1 MMLFSK
7 TTLWA
12 HNRSVS
18 TPQASSAFAPIETL
32 NTPNSITLTDIF
44 QLSLVSLGWGLTFP
58 VMKLGLLTYP
68 AVTFRGLSLIAG
80 ILMMGAYLVL
90 KGQSLRISRN
100 DAIKLAGI
108 SQINLTAWQL
118 GLLYGILL
126 LGAGRAAIL
135 GYTMPVWAF
144 VASIAVY
151 GAAVTWR
158 GVTGVALALSA
169 VAALTLNDCSA
180 FLQSPSGLLVTVVA
194 AMCWGLGTA
203 MIRNTPLS
211 ISNESMAFWSLVS
224 TLPAYV
230 ILAIWLERDLWRM
243 PNLIETLTMLYG
255 GVVSFSFCY
264 VVWYRVS
271 RKLPPV
277 VSSLSIMLVPAIGVL
292 SSGWILAEPITALD
306 ILALVLILL
315 AMAVVLLPAR
325 YFSLKRMDN
334 RKT

>member
-1 MMLFSK
+1 
-7 TTLWA
+7 
-12 HNRSVS
+12 
-18 TPQASSAFAPIETL
+18 
-32 NTPNSITLTDIF
+32 
-44 QLSLVSLGWGLTFP
+44 
-58 VMKLGLLTYP
+58 MKLGLLTYP
-68 AVTFRGLSLIAG
+68 AVTFRALSLIAG
-80 ILMMGAYLVL
+80 IMMMGAYLL
-90 KGQSLRISRN
+90 SKGQSLRIPRR

-144 VASIAVY
+144 VASVAIY
-151 GAAVTWR
+151 GAAVTRR
-158 GVTGVALALSA
+158 GVVGVALALSA
-169 VAALTLNDCSA
+169 IAALTMNDWSA
-180 FLQSPSGLLVTVVA
+180 FLLSPSGLLVTVIA

-224 TLPAYV
+224 TLPVYV
-230 ILAIWLERDLWRM
+230 VLAIWLERDLWRM

-292 SSGWILAEPITALD
+292 SSGWLLAEPITGLD
-306 ILALVLILL
+306 ILALILILS

-325 YFSLKRMDN
+325 YLSWKRMSN
-334 RKT
+334 KTT